1 MLVGNQLTKGE
12 EENKQIDGVEWVW
25 LWVYF
30 DHKTELWP
38 ILQNISG
45 CEGGAG
51 GVYILEATKRK
62 WTIYCA
68 GKKIL
73 QPTPT
78 SKTNQQHKNIN
89 TTKD

>member
-38 ILQNISG
+38 ILQNTSG
-45 CEGGAG
+45 CEGGGWCLYIG
-51 GVYILEATKRK
+51 GDQKEVDNLLRWEKNST
-62 WTIYCA
+62 TD
-68 GKKIL
+68 
-73 QPTPT
+73 
-78 SKTNQQHKNIN
+78 TNIENKS
-89 TTKD
+89 TT